1 MSAAGDRGRAFEQLF
16 AAHYGAVRAYVVRR
30 SQSAAVEDVLADT
43 FLVAWR
49 RFDSVPDDALPW
61 LLGTARRVMAN
72 QRRAQRRR
80 DALTGRVRA
89 IASPASD
96 WEPTAELSGELA
108 SALGTLSDRER
119 EALLLVAWEGL
130 SSARAARAAGCSA
143 ATFRV
148 RLHRARRRVAAQ
160 LLADTH
166 NQPRP
171 RATEEVP

>member
-1 MSAAGDRGRAFEQLF
+1 MPAESERLALFEELF
-16 AAHYGAVRAYVVRR
+16 ASHYWAVRGYVLRR
-30 SQSAAVEDVLADT
+30 SRSASVEDVLADT
-43 FLVAWR
+43 FLVVWR
-49 RFDSVPDDALPW
+49 RLDSVPEDALPW

-72 QRRAQRRR
+72 QRRAERRR
-80 DALTGRVRA
+80 DALTSRLQTITA
-89 IASPASD
+89 TASAWGPSSK
-96 WEPTAELSGELA
+96 LSGELA
-108 SALGTLSDRER
+108 GALASLSERER

-130 SSARAARAAGCSA
+130 SPARAARAGGCSA
-143 ATFRV
+143 AAFRV